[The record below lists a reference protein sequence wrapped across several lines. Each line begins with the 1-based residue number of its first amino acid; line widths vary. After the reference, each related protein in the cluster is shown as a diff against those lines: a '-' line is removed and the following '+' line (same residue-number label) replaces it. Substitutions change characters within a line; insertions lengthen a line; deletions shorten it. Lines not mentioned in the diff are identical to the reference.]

1 MELGRT
7 SFRRLVQLF
16 FWVFSP
22 QSSDLTVHSQLS
34 LSSLFRPLHLS
45 QARDSFLGSIRGLH
59 RFPQTFILP
68 PDVDPQPAE
77 TLWKTNKHQTG
88 TQISCLAQGQRHARM
103 PRLTAHLP
111 PTIYPRFAALRGA
124 SETLWITFD
133 CFALPLLAL
142 LDGEGAWRCEWGVA
156 LVLACW
162 AHLLP
167 VSWPVG
173 GGPEA

>member
-1 MELGRT
+1 MSIYKPPLFIHCGIGQKVFSAACSIVLLG
-7 SFRRLVQLF
+7 
-16 FWVFSP
+16 FSP

-59 RFPQTFILP
+59 RFPQTFTLP

-103 PRLTAHLP
+103 PRLTAHFP

-142 LDGEGAWRCEWGVA
+142 LDGGVA
-156 LVLACW
+156 VW
-162 AHLLP
+162 
-167 VSWPVG
+167 SGGWP
-173 GGPEA
+173 